1 MKKVSIISACTDL
14 GLKIDGAELGA
25 QVLTNDL
32 KSSNIS
38 HNYVLKGNKKMKNLT
53 QVQILMTLTALY
65 QSLMICY

>member
-38 HNYVLKGNKKMKNLT
+38 HNYVLKGNKKDEERIHNQCQQDSQGT
-53 QVQILMTLTALY
+53 HQHY
-65 QSLMICY
+65 